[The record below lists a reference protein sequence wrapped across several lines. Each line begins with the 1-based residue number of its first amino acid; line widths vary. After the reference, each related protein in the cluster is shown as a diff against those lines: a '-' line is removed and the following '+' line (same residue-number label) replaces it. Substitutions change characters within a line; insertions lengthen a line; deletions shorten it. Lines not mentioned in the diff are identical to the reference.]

1 MPHQR
6 GPQGV
11 AIADYQP
18 GIAAALYNHDVFLLP
33 CRLLTLGDSPVIAVE
48 ELDPKGQ
55 QLLQQGL
62 QPPPLPAAAGVQQ
75 LQQQVGDLGLGLE
88 SAGAGS
94 DADGRSS
101 EDLSHRQS
109 LTGVESRVPK
119 EIQRLVHFLQVGSGS
134 AGQNLRPSCP
144 LPCICAPDLS

>member
-1 MPHQR
+1 
-6 GPQGV
+6 
-11 AIADYQP
+11 
-18 GIAAALYNHDVFLLP
+18 LLL

-48 ELDPKGQ
+48 QLDPEGQ

-62 QPPPLPAAAGVQQ
+62 QPPPLPAATGLQQ

-94 DADGRSS
+94 DAGGRSS
-101 EDLSHRQS
+101 ADLNQRQS

-119 EIQRLVHFLQVGSGS
+119 EVQRLVHFLEVGSCITGEKPATFS
-134 AGQNLRPSCP
+134 SDGLTLRT
-144 LPCICAPDLS
+144 CAVLRRR